1 MEKIILRMI
10 HACGMPDVIDDLAW
24 HGDVSAAAA
33 ASLLAGHR
41 IYVDAKMVAAGLMNK
56 YLPTSTKITCSLDNP
71 KTSLMAVTGQ
81 TTRSAAA
88 VDLWDRIP
96 GSIVVVVTRPLLSSD
111 YWRGWSRTSSASR
124 HHCSARWVY
133 WRGREQTS
141 AGKLRH
147 RHSIRHFT
155 RPSGWNSHSRGSYER
170 HYLIS
175 SDE

>member
-1 MEKIILRMI
+1 
-10 HACGMPDVIDDLAW
+10 
-24 HGDVSAAAA
+24 
-33 ASLLAGHR
+33 
-41 IYVDAKMVAAGLMNK
+41 
-56 YLPTSTKITCSLDNP
+56 
-71 KTSLMAVTGQ
+71 MAVTGQ

-96 GSIVVVVTRPLLSSD
+96 GSIVVIGNAPTALFRLLERMEQEHLRPAAIIAVPV
-111 YWRGWSRTSSASR
+111 G
-124 HHCSARWVY
+124 VY